1 MRKEYYEL
9 YEVRPGVE
17 VYRTYVPFN
26 YERTESHHVTERCG
40 GTLLKTPGEKACP
53 STPRRRKACVRV
65 SGTTAAEIRKAYA
78 RGGITQAEIARVF
91 GLSQARVS
99 QIIRGK

>member
-9 YEVRPGVE
+9 YEIRPGVE
-17 VYRTYVPFN
+17 LRRSYVPLS
-26 YERTESHHVTERCG
+26 YERTESHHITERC
-40 GTLLKTPGEKACP
+40 GTLLKTPGERASP
-53 STPRRRKACVRV
+53 STPRRRRACVRV

-78 RGGITQAEIARVF
+78 RGGVTQAEIARVF